1 MLSATYAETFIDDPA
16 SDIEPD
22 RVVMLRFE
30 LKHLGGFNYQTNVVD
45 FAGGEDG
52 SATARYAP

>member
-1 MLSATYAETFIDDPA
+1 
-16 SDIEPD
+16 
-22 RVVMLRFE
+22 MLRFE

-52 SATARYAP
+52 AATANGFDPRSVIARLRPWPRVRGLATL